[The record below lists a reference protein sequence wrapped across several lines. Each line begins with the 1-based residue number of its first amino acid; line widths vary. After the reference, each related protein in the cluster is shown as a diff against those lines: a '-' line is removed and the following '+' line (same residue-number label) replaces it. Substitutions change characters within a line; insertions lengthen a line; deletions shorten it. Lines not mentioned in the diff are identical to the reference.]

1 MIYVRDVHS
10 GKELARW
17 QGHEAPI
24 SVLTFS
30 PDRKFLVSGARDG
43 TIKLWDLAF
52 LRKELAVVCFPFFGP
67 PEMGVPRFTDPK

>member
-30 PDRKFLVSGARDG
+30 PDGKFLVSGTRDG
-43 TIKLWDLAF
+43 TIKLWDLPF
-52 LRKELAVVCFPFFGP
+52 IRKELAALGL
-67 PEMGVPRFTDPK
+67 DW